1 MITFCI
7 KHLKF
12 PLLWHP
18 GHSLRHVLDWSF
30 NIFKDFMPSAKY
42 QTYPLVP
49 CYCDSGNH
57 LMTNF
62 VCMSYIC
69 LLSFISLVW
78 KYIFSWISVFSY
90 SLNVRTLKFSLLE
103 LRCFSLLTL
112 STLSVLCVTMKHL
125 WKGKSNWD
133 VHFKLFMNHIFRFLT
148 KVTLDYNLLNLLPL
162 LWQTFLV
169 FDNRK
174 HCHDCQCCHDCKF
187 FLCKK
192 S

>member
-1 MITFCI
+1 M
-7 KHLKF
+7 
-12 PLLWHP
+12 LLWQWK
-18 GHSLRHVLDWSF
+18 SSNDKFCMYVLH
-30 NIFKDFMPSAKY
+30 MPSLIY
-42 QTYPLVP
+42 ITCVEIYFQL
-49 CYCDSGNH
+49 
-57 LMTNF
+57 NF
-62 VCMSYIC
+62 SIFILSQCAYI
-69 LLSFISLVW
+69 
-78 KYIFSWISVFSY
+78 KIFFTWIKS
-90 SLNVRTLKFSLLE
+90 
-103 LRCFSLLTL
+103 FSLLTL